1 MVIRESTPLTLI
13 EVADL
18 VGEGDRADKIKD
30 FVKKFVKMDVKKVKE
45 MKEELMKLEILK
57 LKEIHVVKIIDFMP
71 VDAVELTKIV
81 QDVSF
86 DQDEVNK
93 ILEVVKKY

>member
-18 VGEGDRADKIKD
+18 VGEGERAEKIKD

-45 MKEELMKLEILK
+45 MKEEFMKLEIL
-57 LKEIHVVKIIDFMP
+57 
-71 VDAVELTKIV
+71 
-81 QDVSF
+81 
-86 DQDEVNK
+86 
-93 ILEVVKKY
+93 